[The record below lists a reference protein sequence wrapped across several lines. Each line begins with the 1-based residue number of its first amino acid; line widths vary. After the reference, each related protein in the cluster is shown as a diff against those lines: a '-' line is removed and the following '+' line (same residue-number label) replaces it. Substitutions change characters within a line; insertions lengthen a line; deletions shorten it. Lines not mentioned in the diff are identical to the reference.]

1 MDLAQQAGIVDS
13 IHDTLN
19 DFVGQRLKVR
29 ANMGRSKIVESE
41 GTLTQV
47 HPRLF
52 IMEVDRKRG
61 RTARQSYQYVD
72 VLTGTVEL
80 SQNGEPI
87 FEPFII
93 ETDELPP
100 LQVEGAFRNLMDDE
114 QNPLLETADTLA

>member
-1 MDLAQQAGIVDS
+1 MDLAQQAQIIDS
-13 IHDTLN
+13 IHDRLN
-19 DFVGQRLKVR
+19 EFVGQRLRVR

-52 IMEVDRKRG
+52 VMEMDRKRG

-80 SQNGEPI
+80 SQDGEPL
-87 FEPFII
+87 FDPFII
-93 ETDELPP
+93 ESESESAPA
-100 LQVEGAFRNLMDDE
+100 V
-114 QNPLLETADTLA
+114 ETAPLDPSEEERLLA

>member
-1 MDLAQQAGIVDS
+1 MDLAQQARIVDS

-19 DFVGQRLKVR
+19 DFVGQRIRVR

-41 GTLTQV
+41 GILTQV

-93 ETDELPP
+93 EPDELPP
-100 LQVEGAFRNLMDDE
+100 LPVEGQPEIAEAGILQE
-114 QNPLLETADTLA
+114 EPLLA

>member
-1 MDLAQQAGIVDS
+1 MDLAQQAKIIDS

-19 DFVGQRLKVR
+19 GFVGQRVRVR

-41 GTLTQV
+41 GVLTQV

-52 IMEVDRKRG
+52 IMEMDRKRG

-80 SQNGEPI
+80 SQNGEPL
-87 FEPFII
+87 FDPFII
-93 ETDELPP
+93 DQDSDSAPVSEAAVEDEPA
-100 LQVEGAFRNLMDDE
+100 EER
-114 QNPLLETADTLA
+114 LLA